1 MIIDVLKQFS
11 SIIRNYQIDKFRTF
25 ESAHEI
31 IGKIVFIDKQPDW
44 FEVTVGSAC
53 STKPDYFLPTTK

>member
-25 ESAHEI
+25 ASAHEI
-31 IGKIVFIDKQPDW
+31 IGKNRF
-44 FEVTVGSAC
+44 
-53 STKPDYFLPTTK
+53 Y